1 MGSSIRIMDAASLPN
16 MSLVRNSLPAIVAF
30 LIVLGFG
37 LFGAALVTRVGYLA
51 VPSAVGAP
59 YALPGLRVVPL
70 GETTW
75 LLTLADTVLAHALVG
90 AVAATRGGF
99 WRTWGRF
106 LAAAV
111 VVNLLRAALLATVA
125 QAGIG
130 AYLGYLGGGLALG
143 LIWGIVLG
151 WLPGL
156 AALPRRRGT
165 RKRSPAGINSEG

>member
-1 MGSSIRIMDAASLPN
+1 

-30 LIVLGFG
+30 VIVLAFG

-51 VPSAVGAP
+51 VPSAIGGP

-75 LLTLADTVLAHALVG
+75 LLTLADTVLALALVG
-90 AVAATRGGF
+90 AVASARGGF
-99 WRTWGRF
+99 WRTWGAF
-106 LAAAV
+106 LVAAI
-111 VVNLLRAALLATVA
+111 VVNLLRAALLAMVA
-125 QAGIG
+125 QAGLG
-130 AYLGYLGGGLALG
+130 AYLGYLGGGLLTG

-151 WLPGL
+151 WIPGL

-165 RKRSPAGINSEG
+165 RDRSPAGIKSMG